1 MFLLLIGIILV
12 VLLLC
17 IRIVPQATE
26 YVVERLGKYHKTW
39 SAGLKMLVPLI
50 DRISNKVTLKE
61 QVLDSA
67 PQPVITKDNV
77 TMRIDT
83 VEVGV
88 LDLTNCVYGLDKVG
102 VKIELKSSFG
112 SKAADYKKYSGT
124 FLIDCIILE
133 PVKE

>member
-1 MFLLLIGIILV
+1 MAILEQFENVEQLFENIKKKTELAKKLLGV
-12 VLLLC
+12 SFDKAYEKCEVFDYEVL
-17 IRIVPQATE
+17 
-26 YVVERLGKYHKTW
+26 ERFFEK
-39 SAGLKMLVPLI
+39 
-50 DRISNKVTLKE
+50 
-61 QVLDSA
+61 
-67 PQPVITKDNV
+67 KDIKNDP
-77 TMRIDT
+77 MRIDT

>member
-1 MFLLLIGIILV
+1 MFGV
-12 VLLLC
+12 RC
-17 IRIVPQATE
+17 FEKENYTTSD
-26 YVVERLGKYHKTW
+26 K
-39 SAGLKMLVPLI
+39 PLFE
-50 DRISNKVTLKE
+50 K
-61 QVLDSA
+61 
-67 PQPVITKDNV
+67 KDIKNDP
-77 TMRIDT
+77 MRIDT